1 MPAFLVAI
9 GTKRDKFSNCKA
21 HLSGNDPG
29 GVRPSTAAQ
38 LRANPLHINA
48 TNPHPAHAIG
58 ESAAAF
64 ENREAELFAYIRQHI
79 TNVGLLSDLDRLNT
93 VYINK
98 DYSQGCPVFPVP
110 APTPAVAGAPGAIPA
125 GTPLY
130 PADHPRAGTIVDQID
145 IAKYQAFGNSIARY
159 AWGLVYA
166 YGTKML
172 TPIYLESQNYAWATV
187 KMADVGISE
196 RTMTDLAALLNTLSN
211 ERGPGN
217 EKTDE
222 EKRTRFL
229 TIITSPFELAQEA
242 MRNLTFASTPCRD
255 IATGLPS
262 WRATV
267 SYFDEIWFSH
277 YIRGDPRYTAP
288 RMQPRYSFSN
298 RVDGMMS
305 LSPPQY
311 HPHE

>member
-1 MPAFLVAI
+1 MADLTTIHDPQFVHDPRRFPLCAPYTGGVGPSFTRVFMPAFMIAI

-21 HLSGNDPG
+21 HLSGTDPG

-38 LRANPLHINA
+38 VRANPLHFSQP
-48 TNPHPAHAIG
+48 NPHNYG
-58 ESAAAF
+58 VREESAAAF

-172 TPIYLESQNYAWATV
+172 TPIY
-187 KMADVGISE
+187 IS
-196 RTMTDLAALLNTLSN
+196 RVPKLRL
-211 ERGPGN
+211 G
-217 EKTDE
+217 
-222 EKRTRFL
+222 
-229 TIITSPFELAQEA
+229 
-242 MRNLTFASTPCRD
+242 
-255 IATGLPS
+255 
-262 WRATV
+262 
-267 SYFDEIWFSH
+267 
-277 YIRGDPRYTAP
+277 
-288 RMQPRYSFSN
+288 YSE
-298 RVDGMMS
+298 DG
-305 LSPPQY
+305 
-311 HPHE
+311 